1 VCAHRTEEDLMFR
14 GTPQR
19 GLRIPTDLWQ
29 ASRAQARREGTTVT
43 AVVVEFLRTYTTRT
57 TEQENQP

>member
-1 VCAHRTEEDLMFR
+1 MFR